1 MEKFPFIVLIIL
13 SIPSCTQSDAPPV
26 SDTLKVTYTADIKP
40 LIATKCTPCHLP
52 PEGFKTLFNTYELS
66 KLYIDEMIRRI
77 QLPRT
82 DTLSMP
88 WKSAA
93 LASSQ
98 VQKFI
103 QWKADGLPE
112 N

>member
-1 MEKFPFIVLIIL
+1 MEKIPFIVLIIL
-13 SIPSCTQSDAPPV
+13 SIPSCTQSDVPPV
-26 SDTLKVTYTADIKP
+26 SDTPKVTYISDIKP

-52 PEGFKTLFNTYELS
+52 PDGFKTFFNTYDLS
-66 KLYIDEMIRRI
+66 KVYIDEMIRRI

-82 DTLSMP
+82 DTLFMP

-103 QWKADGLPE
+103 QWKADGLLE

>member
-1 MEKFPFIVLIIL
+1 MP
-13 SIPSCTQSDAPPV
+13 PPV